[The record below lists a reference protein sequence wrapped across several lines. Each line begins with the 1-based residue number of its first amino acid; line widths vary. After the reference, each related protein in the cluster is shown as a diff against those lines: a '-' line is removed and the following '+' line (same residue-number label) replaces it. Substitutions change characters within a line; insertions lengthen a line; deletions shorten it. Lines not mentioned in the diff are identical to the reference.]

1 MEREAFSHTERKRA
15 SVRERDRQR
24 DRERERERE
33 RERTLLDSSPPRI
46 RRDSGAHAGTEYTPL
61 LG

>member
-24 DRERERERE
+24 DRERERE